1 MFVIIL
7 KVFYDLF
14 LIILFF
20 LDLLTLALGTL
31 LMNFLIL
38 NWELIYYRKL
48 FVAFLGR
55 GFRFVFAENCR
66 EFLDH
71 SEYNFGP

>member
-7 KVFYDLF
+7 KVFYDVS

-31 LMNFLIL
+31 LVNFLIL
-38 NWELIYYRKL
+38 NWELTYCRKL
-48 FVAFLGR
+48 FAALEEALDLFLLNTAGS
-55 GFRFVFAENCR
+55 F
-66 EFLDH
+66 
-71 SEYNFGP
+71 

>member
-7 KVFYDLF
+7 KVFYDVF

-31 LMNFLIL
+31 LVSFLIL
-38 NWELIYYRKL
+38 N
-48 FVAFLGR
+48 
-55 GFRFVFAENCR
+55 
-66 EFLDH
+66 
-71 SEYNFGP
+71 